1 MKIKKVFRRTL
12 IGAVVA
18 TLLVGT
24 AAAATITTRTIE
36 ANYRGIKVVVDGIE
50 VELKDATGNS
60 VEPFISNGTTY
71 LPLRAIGEALGKE
84 VSWDGTTGTV
94 YVGKVPGAAEN
105 WMTKLPPYQYGTT
118 GNGGNTVALYDGSDR
133 KSYFTV
139 SGTNYLTGITFS
151 NTQKLAIFKAYALWN
166 TNTYYKTMTFTLG
179 NLDGWQR
186 DATMEVYL
194 DGEYSGQTYELKWDD
209 PPKTYTIPLNY
220 AASVKLVFTGA
231 SAATAG
237 YGMYDISFS

>member
-84 VSWDGTTGTV
+84 VSC
-94 YVGKVPGAAEN
+94 
-105 WMTKLPPYQYGTT
+105 
-118 GNGGNTVALYDGSDR
+118 
-133 KSYFTV
+133 
-139 SGTNYLTGITFS
+139 FS
-151 NTQKLAIFKAYALWN
+151 L
-166 TNTYYKTMTFTLG
+166 
-179 NLDGWQR
+179 
-186 DATMEVYL
+186 
-194 DGEYSGQTYELKWDD
+194 
-209 PPKTYTIPLNY
+209 
-220 AASVKLVFTGA
+220 
-231 SAATAG
+231 
-237 YGMYDISFS
+237 